1 MKANHMSNAGTLIT
15 KFACVIGA
23 GIIVL
28 VGLLQYKIDSA
39 YLFVGTCIV
48 VGSTGF
54 GIYLTGK
61 NHTSK

>member
-15 KFACVIGA
+15 KFACLIGA
-23 GIIVL
+23 AIIVI
-28 VGLLQYKIDSA
+28 VGLLQWKIDSA
-39 YLFVGTCIV
+39 YLFVGACVV
-48 VGSTGF
+48 VGGAAF